1 MAAIS
6 QKFIAWGKRQA
17 LYDRAYPELSTLH
30 RAVLASSLLGLTLD
44 PDSGMWKS
52 VRTHALNPLIR
63 HTPIPKDLA
72 TWMQQRDR
80 KADHKKVGPD
90 EIYRPED
97 DLPSFKQMVSTHGFV
112 DPAVVYFGNISYHSD
127 DVYADQQAYALWC
140 LDAAKGSQLV
150 VGGNHY
156 DVQSG
161 DLVFFDAAIV
171 HAWKQ
176 PSKRPTLAILASVPW
191 SPELRKAM
199 GVQKVPYQKLTP
211 QDEERMDYPWNARN
225 VTEPKDGSLPSSW
238 ERLAPG

>member
-1 MAAIS
+1 MARPTTPRFTHHKNPADYHF
-6 QKFIAWGKRQA
+6 QEGQWHHDEVDVAA
-17 LYDRAYPELSTLH
+17 T
-30 RAVLASSLLGLTLD
+30 GLT
-44 PDSGMWKS
+44 GY
-52 VRTHALNPLIR
+52 
-63 HTPIPKDLA
+63 
-72 TWMQQRDR
+72 
-80 KADHKKVGPD
+80 VGVPAVWRLLRD

-140 LDAAKGSQLV
+140 LDAPEGSQLV

-176 PSKRPTLAILASVPW
+176 PSKRPTLAILASVPR